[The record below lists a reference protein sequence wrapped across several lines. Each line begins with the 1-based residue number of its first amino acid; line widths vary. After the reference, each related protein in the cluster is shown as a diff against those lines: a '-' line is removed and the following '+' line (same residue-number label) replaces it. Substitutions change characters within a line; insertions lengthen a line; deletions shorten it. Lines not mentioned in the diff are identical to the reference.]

1 MTQSLKELYNN
12 RTERDKII
20 ETLFIEH
27 GFNAPS
33 LSKATYQDLVDC
45 SYISDSADYTECA
58 ADKVFD
64 LSVRA
69 IQNVLKGKTP
79 KQYILWQPTYYKV
92 TKMSLD
98 DELTLKL
105 AEPDLDKFMLS
116 CGFKPLPLSKQQAK
130 GLARGFDTNKQGYL
144 YIARIFNDDIEFIK
158 YGVTNSK
165 LDNKRTKDQLYAAR
179 RQEIKYDYEELYFS
193 PLADGALVYKTE
205 TEIKD
210 MLRFEDKIPK
220 SLFPDG
226 HTETCN
232 VELLYKLLEIVEHNL
247 GYEDN

>member
-1 MTQSLKELYNN
+1 MTQKKLYNN
-12 RTERDKII
+12 KEERNKII
-20 ETLFIEH
+20 ETLFVGY
-27 GFNAPS
+27 GFNASS

-45 SYISDSADYTECA
+45 GYISDYTDYTENPSEQ
-58 ADKVFD
+58 VFK
-64 LSVRA
+64 LSKEA
-69 IQNVLKGKTP
+69 IHNILKDKTP
-79 KQYILWQPTYYKV
+79 RQYILWQPTEYKS

-98 DELTLKL
+98 DELDLKL
-105 AEPDLDKFMLS
+105 TEPDLDKFMLS

-130 GLARGFDTNKQGYL
+130 GLSRGFDTNKQGHF

-179 RQEIKYDYEELYFS
+179 RQEIKYDYEEIYVS
-193 PLADGALVYKTE
+193 PLSDGDLVYKTE

-210 MLRFEDKIPK
+210 MLRFEEKIPK

-232 VELLYKLLEIVEHNL
+232 IELLYKILEIVGDRL
-247 GYEDN
+247 GFEYN

>member
-1 MTQSLKELYNN
+1 MTQYLKELYNN
-12 RTERDKII
+12 KEERNKII
-20 ETLFIEH
+20 ETLFVEH

-45 SYISDSADYTECA
+45 GYISDSVGYTEDPSGRA
-58 ADKVFD
+58 FN
-64 LSVRA
+64 LSKEA
-69 IQNVLKGKTP
+69 IHNILKGKTP
-79 KQYILWQPTYYKV
+79 KQYVLWQPTEYKS
-92 TKMSLD
+92 TKMSLY
-98 DELTLKL
+98 DELTMKL
-105 AEPDLDKFMLS
+105 TEPDLDKFMLS

-130 GLARGFDTNKQGYL
+130 GLARGFDTNKQGYF

-179 RQEIKYDYEELYFS
+179 RQEIKYDYEEIYIS
-193 PLADGALVYKTE
+193 PLSDGALVYKTE
-205 TEIKD
+205 VEIKD

-226 HTETCN
+226 YTETCD
-232 VELLYKLLEIVEHNL
+232 VELLYKLLEIVGDRL

>member
-1 MTQSLKELYNN
+1 MTQYLKQLYKDKE
-12 RTERDKII
+12 ERNKII
-20 ETLFIEH
+20 ETLFVEH

-45 SYISDSADYTECA
+45 DYISDFADYTE
-58 ADKVFD
+58 DSSERVFK
-64 LSVRA
+64 LSKEA
-69 IQNVLKGKTP
+69 IHNIIKGKTP
-79 KQYILWQPTYYKV
+79 KQYILWQPTEYKA
-92 TKMSLD
+92 TKMALD

-144 YIARIFNDDIEFIK
+144 YIARIFNEDIEFIK

-165 LDNKRTKDQLYAAR
+165 LDNKRTRDQLYAAR
-179 RQEIKYDYEELYFS
+179 RQEIKYDYEELYVS
-193 PLADGALVYKTE
+193 PLTDGALVYKTE

-232 VELLYKLLEIVEHNL
+232 VELFYKLLEIVEHNL

>member
-1 MTQSLKELYNN
+1 MTQKKLYNN
-12 RTERDKII
+12 KEERNKII
-20 ETLFIEH
+20 ETLFVEH
-27 GFNAPS
+27 GFNAPR
-33 LSKATYQDLVDC
+33 LSKATYQDLVGC
-45 SYISDSADYTECA
+45 GYISDYTDYTENPSEQ
-58 ADKVFD
+58 VFK
-64 LSVRA
+64 LSKEA
-69 IQNVLKGKTP
+69 IHNILKDKTP
-79 KQYILWQPTYYKV
+79 RQYTLWQPTEYKA

-98 DELTLKL
+98 DELDLKL
-105 AEPDLDKFMLS
+105 TEPDLDKFMLS

-130 GLARGFDTNKQGYL
+130 GLSRGFDTNKQGYF

-179 RQEIKYDYEELYFS
+179 RQEIKYDYEEIYVS
-193 PLADGALVYKTE
+193 PLSDGDLVYKTE

-210 MLRFEDKIPK
+210 MLRFEEKIPK

-232 VELLYKLLEIVEHNL
+232 AELLYKLLEIVGDRL

>member
-1 MTQSLKELYNN
+1 MTQKELYNN
-12 RTERDKII
+12 KVERDKII
-20 ETLFIEH
+20 ETLFVEH
-27 GFNAPS
+27 GFTAPS
-33 LSKATYQDLVDC
+33 LGKVTYQDLVDC
-45 SYISDSADYTECA
+45 GYISDLSDYTEEPS
-58 ADKVFD
+58 DKVFN
-64 LSVRA
+64 LSVRSIQA
-69 IQNVLKGKTP
+69 ILKGKTP
-79 KQYILWQPTYYKV
+79 KQYILWQPTEYKS

-98 DELTLKL
+98 DELALKL
-105 AEPDLDKFMLS
+105 TEPDLDKFMLS

-179 RQEIKYDYEELYFS
+179 RQEIKYDYEELYIS
-193 PLADGALVYKTE
+193 PLSAGDIVYKTE

-226 HTETCN
+226 HTETCS
-232 VELLYKLLEIVEHNL
+232 VDFLYKLLEIVEDRL
-247 GYEDN
+247 GYEED

>member
-1 MTQSLKELYNN
+1 MAQKNLYNN
-12 RTERDKII
+12 RAERDKII
-20 ETLFIEH
+20 ETLFVEH
-27 GFNAPS
+27 GFTAPS
-33 LSKATYQDLVDC
+33 LCKVTYQDLVGC
-45 SYISDSADYTECA
+45 GYISDSVGYTEDSS
-58 ADKVFD
+58 DKVFN
-64 LSVRA
+64 LSVRS
-69 IQNVLKGKTP
+69 IQVMLKGKTP
-79 KQYILWQPTYYKV
+79 KQYILWQPTEYKA

-105 AEPDLDKFMLS
+105 TEPDLDKFMLS

-130 GLARGFDTNKQGYL
+130 GLARGFDTNKQGYF

-158 YGVTNSK
+158 YGITNSK

-179 RQEIKYDYEELYFS
+179 RQEIKYDYEEIYIS
-193 PLADGALVYKTE
+193 PLSDGALVYKTE
-205 TEIKD
+205 VEIKD

-232 VELLYKLLEIVEHNL
+232 VELLYKLLEIVGDRL
-247 GYEDN
+247 GYEGN